1 MSDTFKLPDND
12 ETTTTLP
19 QYIQYNGKNYPNHP
33 LFVYSISHDKL
44 ETITWSKTAQA
55 MENAA
60 RMVYPHI
67 KSKFR
72 SGSPPPVVGILA
84 NLDFITYNTLALG
97 IVRAGGSAFL
107 ISTRNSGSAVVE
119 LLKQTDTQTLYVS
132 VDEPI
137 QKLAS
142 ATLAT
147 PELRDVSVH
156 IAPIFEDLFFE
167 QRDTKYTC
175 SVPDYPG
182 GAMDSPAIILHSS
195 GTTSF
200 PKPVYGSHRMILQWS
215 MNIRVQCD
223 DVTKQRLAVHGLP
236 AFHGM
241 GIAAFLAARM
251 GMSLA
256 VFPPKN
262 PPIVPS
268 PQNVLDGAIACQ
280 STILLSVPLLIEH
293 WSSSAENVEHLK
305 QLDLVCF
312 GGGPLNKA
320 IGDELSRAGVSL
332 AGLYGTHACYY
343 LYAANHWYAIPGEPT
358 DEWDWLEISP
368 RTTAVFLPQKDEPS
382 IFELIYI
389 DCPTHWSTT
398 TNYQMEGRRAF
409 ATNDLVRRHPTDPT
423 KFKILGRK
431 DDQIMLSTGEKTN
444 PAPIEEIIAMNPLV
458 QFAVMFGRGRD
469 QNGILLQP
477 AKGHEI
483 DPRNEITL
491 AKFRSDV
498 WSSVEAANA
507 FAPSHSRLF
516 KEMVLVTHPSRPM
529 ELTAKLAPRKSVVI
543 EAYKDEIEAAYSAA
557 STSIQRGITPP
568 SDWTLAEVL
577 KFVRAIVHTIMGTE
591 LMVDDNDDIFQ
602 RGSNSLQATY
612 IRNSLIQAVSGKN
625 KESARRI
632 SQSFVYSNPTVSA
645 LAHQLVSIVRPG
657 LVTEGDED
665 ALKIE
670 RMRDLISEFSADF
683 PTHRVSTHQSA
694 FEGEVVL
701 LTGSTGGFG
710 CQLLAHLV
718 SLPNVRHVYALNR
731 GGDNSLRER
740 QAEALTQRGLDA
752 GVVELPKVSLV
763 ECDTAADHLGIEL
776 SLHNE
781 ILDNITLIIHNAW
794 RVNFNMA
801 LDTFKPVIRSVRNL
815 IDFALQSPKA
825 VPPRFIFIGSIGVYK
840 NWNSLSRPLEAS
852 IIDPRIVLGSGYA
865 ESKWVGERILE
876 EAANNTPLQPV
887 IVRIGQMTS
896 NSSGAWNAGDW
907 LPAIVRSGQVVGALP
922 SRDDSIAWISL
933 ESAAQAIFDFRLSRS
948 QYLHLTHPHPV
959 PWATVFSVFA
969 SMLHVPLVPWEEWV
983 IMLETDTTGPES
995 NPAVHLLDFF
1005 RSASSKP
1012 MQGREALGSPLL
1024 DLTEALKASPTL
1036 VNPSL
1041 PHISEIDAENWI
1053 KYWKHSRYL
1062 TGSEMM

>member
-1 MSDTFKLPDND
+1 MSEPFKPPVLDD
-12 ETTTTLP
+12 STILP
-19 QYIQYNGKNYPNHP
+19 QWVQSHGLHCSNHP
-33 LFVYSISHDKL
+33 LFVYYSKDRL
-44 ETITWSKTAQA
+44 ETITWSKTARA
-55 MENAA
+55 VEIAA
-60 RMVYPHI
+60 RFVRARLT
-67 KSKFR
+67 SKFKDA
-72 SGSPPPVVGILA
+72 GSLPIIGILG
-84 NLDFITYNTLALG
+84 NLDFITYQTLALG
-97 IVRAGGSAFL
+97 ILRAGGTAFL
-107 ISTRNSGSAVVE
+107 ISTRNSVQGVVHLLQNTGTHALLVSA
-119 LLKQTDTQTLYVS
+119 
-132 VDEPI
+132 DESMK
-137 QKLAS
+137 KLAS
-142 ATLAT
+142 AALASPDLQDVLMQNT
-147 PELRDVSVH
+147 PT
-156 IAPIFEDLFFE
+156 FENLYSE
-167 QRDTKYTC
+167 GSEIKYTEPT
-175 SVPDYPG
+175 PDCPDETQI
-182 GAMDSPAIILHSS
+182 DSLAVILHSS
-195 GTTSF
+195 GTTAF
-200 PKPVYGSHRMILQWS
+200 PKPVYITHRIIIQWIS
-215 MNIRVQCD
+215 VRRVESEHTSQG
-223 DVTKQRLAVHGLP
+223 RRAIHGLP
-236 AFHGM
+236 AFHAM
-241 GIAAFLAARM
+241 GFFSVSFAVFT
-251 GMSLA
+251 GTSLA
-256 VFPPKN
+256 VFPPQD

-268 PQNVLDGAIACQ
+268 PQNVLDGTIACK
-280 STILLSVPLLIEH
+280 STMLMTVPVFIEV
-293 WSSSAENVEHLK
+293 WSRTPENVEILK
-305 QLDLVCF
+305 QLSVVCF
-312 GGGPLNKA
+312 GGGPLKKS
-320 IGDELSRAGVSL
+320 IGDELVRAGVLL
-332 AGLYGTHACYY
+332 AAVYGTTEVGPVTRMV
-343 LYAANHWYAIPGEPT
+343 LERT
-358 DEWDWLEISP
+358 QSVDEWEWLNAHPMAETVFIPQNEPGVFEI
-368 RTTAVFLPQKDEPS
+368 
-382 IFELIYI
+382 IYVN
-389 DCPTHWSTT
+389 CLTHVSAT
-398 TNYQMEGRRAF
+398 TNYVYEGKAAF
-409 ATNDLVRRHPTDPT
+409 ATNDLAIRHPTDPT

-444 PAPIEEIIAMNPLV
+444 PGPIEEIIAMNPLV

-483 DPRNEITL
+483 DPGNEVTL
-491 AKFRSDV
+491 AQFRNDV

-529 ELTAKLAPRKSVVI
+529 ELTAKLSPRKLVVI
-543 EAYKDEIEAAYSAA
+543 EAYKDEIEAAYSAV

-577 KFVRAIVHTIMGTE
+577 RFVRAIVHTIMGTE

-602 RGSNSLQATY
+602 RGSNSLQATH
-612 IRNSLIQAVSGKN
+612 IRNSLIQAVTGKN

-752 GVVELPKVSLV
+752 DIIELPKVTLV
-763 ECDTAADHLGIEL
+763 ECDTAADHFGIEL

-825 VPPRFIFIGSIGVYK
+825 VPPRFIFVGSIGVYR

-852 IIDPRIVLGSGYA
+852 IVDPRIVLGSGYA

-933 ESAAQAIFDFRLSRS
+933 ESAARAIFDFRSSRS

-959 PWATVFSVFA
+959 PWTTVFNVFA
-969 SMLHVPLVPWEEWV
+969 SMLHVPLVPWDEWV
-983 IMLETDTTGPES
+983 KRLETDTTGPEG
-995 NPAVHLLDFF
+995 NPALHLLNLFL
-1005 RSASSKP
+1005 RASPKATE
-1012 MQGREALGSPLL
+1012 GREALGPPLL
-1024 DLTEALKASPTL
+1024 DLTEALKGSPTL
-1036 VNPSL
+1036 ANPSL
-1041 PHISEIDAENWI
+1041 PRISKADAEGWV
-1053 KYWKHSRYL
+1053 KYWKSVGFL
-1062 TGSEMM
+1062 TA